1 MTVLIGYAMRS
12 GSTLL
17 QHLLG
22 GHSMLRS
29 VGDITS
35 FIPLIKILI
44 GLKPNDNI
52 CIKPMDLL
60 YLQNKVNFYKC
71 FDKFLW
77 IARDPRDSYLSAI
90 ESGYAYLFWPHG
102 KIIHGIDIGLLKRW
116 KLVYQHYFEH
126 TGIWYLVKYEDLVV
140 NPDLTLKKILNYL
153 DLPYESLLPFRQFH
167 RIHGGDYKIYSSS
180 TISSHSLYRHKR
192 ELTQSQIHVFNNYL
206 SNGMG
211 ILGY

>member
-22 GHSMLRS
+22 GHSMLQS

-35 FIPLIKILI
+35 FVPLIRILV
-44 GLKPNDNI
+44 GLKPNYNI

-90 ESGYAYLFWPHG
+90 ESGYAYLFWPRG
-102 KIIHGIDIGLLKRW
+102 KLISGIDIGLLKRW
-116 KLVYQHYFEH
+116 RLIYQHYFEH
-126 TGIWYLVKYEDLVV
+126 AEIWHLIRYEDLVGD
-140 NPDLTLKKILNYL
+140 PPLTLKRILNHL
-153 DLPYESLLPFRQFH
+153 ELPCESLLPFKQPH
-167 RIHGGDYKIYSSS
+167 MIHGGDYKIRTSS
-180 TISSHSLYRHKR
+180 TISIHSLYRHQR
-192 ELTQSQIHVFNNYL
+192 EMTRGQIEVFNNYL
-206 SNGMG
+206 SNEMK
-211 ILGY
+211 ILRY